1 MIYYFAFSST
11 GFLNIPR
18 SIAPTIV
25 PITTDNRYINGFPI
39 TGNTNIPPW
48 GALSVQLKNIDNAP
62 AVAEPITAEGITLN
76 GSAAANGIAPSE
88 INDNPIT

>member
-1 MIYYFAFSST
+1 MPPKINLNILLEDLIIFILYILRNMKIYKKAENLFRLSAFFIYYFAFSST

-39 TGNTNIPPW
+39 TGNTNIPP
-48 GALSVQLKNIDNAP
+48 
-62 AVAEPITAEGITLN
+62 
-76 GSAAANGIAPSE
+76 
-88 INDNPIT
+88 